1 MTVLRRTVRIRS
13 GQMPPLDLQTMCDQ
27 CNKSRAHGNHRKCSK
42 QRQAD
47 GIERRAKE
55 INP

>member
-13 GQMPPLDLQTMCDQ
+13 GQMPPLDLQTICDQ

>member
-1 MTVLRRTVRIRS
+1 MIALRRTVRIRS
-13 GQMPPLDLQTMCDQ
+13 GQMLPLDLNVTCDK
-27 CNKSRAHGNHRKCSK
+27 CDKSRAHGNHEQCSK
-42 QRQAD
+42 QRQAE

>member
-1 MTVLRRTVRIRS
+1 MKALRRTVRIRS
-13 GQMPPLDLQTMCDQ
+13 GQMPPLDLVTICDK

>member
-1 MTVLRRTVRIRS
+1 MTALRRTVRIRS
-13 GQMPPLDLQTMCDQ
+13 GQMPPLDLQTICDQ

-55 INP
+55 INL